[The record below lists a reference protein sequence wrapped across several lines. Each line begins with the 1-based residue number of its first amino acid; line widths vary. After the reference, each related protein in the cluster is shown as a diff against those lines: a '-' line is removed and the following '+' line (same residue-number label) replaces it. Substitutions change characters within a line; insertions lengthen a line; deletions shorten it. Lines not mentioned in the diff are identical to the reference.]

1 MNDAMSDKSS
11 VHTSVFSHQPSATTM
26 SSHVSA
32 SMAEAQ
38 YSQSID
44 ALMLEIDV
52 NGCRYGAATVRLSS
66 LAEPSSSLTDSSD
79 SIGTLD
85 STLEELPHINED
97 LEQLATGATAQPTAS
112 TSGGAT
118 HLPSLH
124 RVHVNPDV
132 GSEHTTATA
141 EDKAQHKLSRGHR
154 WLGGMKRQVKKVPSK
169 ARDLVKSTKRFT
181 RTLCGFV
188 PAAIAARNPLA
199 PL

>member
-11 VHTSVFSHQPSATTM
+11 VHTSVFSHQASATTM
-26 SSHVSA
+26 SSHASA
-32 SMAEAQ
+32 NMAEAQ
-38 YSQSID
+38 YSQSVD

-52 NGCRYGAATVRLSS
+52 NVCRYGAATICLSS
-66 LAEPSSSLTDSSD
+66 LAEPSSSPTDSSD

-97 LEQLATGATAQPTAS
+97 LEQLATGATGQPMAS

-118 HLPSLH
+118 HLASLH

-132 GSEHTTATA
+132 GNEHTTATA

-154 WLGGMKRQVKKVPSK
+154 WLGGTKRQVKKVPSK

>member
-11 VHTSVFSHQPSATTM
+11 VHTSVFSHQASATTM
-26 SSHVSA
+26 SSHASA
-32 SMAEAQ
+32 NMAEAQ

-52 NGCRYGAATVRLSS
+52 NVCRYGAATVRLSS
-66 LAEPSSSLTDSSD
+66 LAEPSSSPTDSSD

-85 STLEELPHINED
+85 STLKELPHTNGD
-97 LEQLATGATAQPTAS
+97 LEQLATGATAQSTAS
-112 TSGGAT
+112 KSGGAA

-124 RVHVNPDV
+124 RVHVNSDV
-132 GSEHTTATA
+132 SNEHTTATA
-141 EDKAQHKLSRGHR
+141 EDEAQHKPSRGHR
-154 WLGGMKRQVKKVPSK
+154 LLEGMKRQVKKVPSK
-169 ARDLVKSTKRFT
+169 ARDLVMSTKRFT

-188 PAAIAARNPLA
+188 PAVIAARNPLA